1 MIGSIR
7 VLLRM
12 LAMLGLTAPT
22 VAWLSMRERLRGD
35 CPHTAVRHGN
45 VWARRL
51 VRRLG
56 VDLQVEGTPPAEPVF
71 LLANHRSYVDI
82 VVLLA
87 QLPCVFLAKE
97 EIRGWPIFGRAARQ
111 QHTVFVKREDK
122 ASRRAAREGALAA
135 VRRGLP
141 FAAFP
146 EGTTFRGPGALP
158 FFPGLFQVAARN
170 AVPVVPVAIEYG
182 DPSDAW
188 VDDESFLLHFLR
200 SFRRRRVAVR
210 LAFGPRLDPASEPD
224 AKARAEAWI
233 ADRLDA
239 FRERGTATSRPAAPA
254 RGPRRSAPAA
264 A

>member
-1 MIGSIR
+1 
-7 VLLRM
+7 
-12 LAMLGLTAPT
+12 
-22 VAWLSMRERLRGD
+22 
-35 CPHTAVRHGN
+35 

-56 VDLQVEGTPPAEPVF
+56 VHLQVEGAPPPGPVF

-97 EIRGWPIFGRAARQ
+97 EIGGWPLFGRAARQ

-122 ASRRAAREGALAA
+122 TSRRAARQAALAT
-135 VRRGLP
+135 VKRGLP

-158 FFPGLFQVAARN
+158 FFPGLFQVAAHN
-170 AVPVVPVAIEYG
+170 AIPVVPVAIEYG

-188 VDDESFLLHFLR
+188 VADESFAAHFLR
-200 SFRRRRVAVR
+200 SFRRRRVFVR
-210 LAFGPRLDPASEPD
+210 LAFGPRLHPAWD
-224 AKARAEAWI
+224 AEAKDRAEAWI
-233 ADRLDA
+233 AGRLAA
-239 FRERGTATSRPAAPA
+239 FQGGRAAALLPA
-254 RGPRRSAPAA
+254 RAPGRPGRRAPAA